1 MRYMKNRE
9 RCWELLARKWSN
21 EATEAELQELQQL
34 CRSFPELS
42 YTDELLGGI
51 RQVNKKDT
59 TEAAVA
65 AFMQQVAKDQE
76 ELEAEEEEPESI
88 TPAASRIT
96 WRIGLKWM
104 AAAVVAGM
112 IVIGGIR
119 LLTNSTSNNRRNEIV
134 TRNGSRTSI
143 ELPDGSTVKLN
154 GGSKL
159 VYEDGFGKSDRVVFL
174 EGEAFFDVK
183 ADPAHPFIVNTGKL
197 SVKVLGTAF
206 NVNTYDDAVETVLIK
221 GKIEVQLKNQ
231 EESRIVLKPLE
242 KLTVSG
248 NKYKAENKDEP
259 TDSHVPKEIK
269 YQVSTI
275 SRNEE
280 INDFSE
286 TAWLNNKLAFKDETF
301 ASLKTRLER
310 WYNVHI
316 EIAGEQLK
324 NEELT
329 GVFQN
334 ENIMQALEAL
344 KVIAPFKYHQSNDT
358 IFIQPK

>member
-1 MRYMKNRE
+1 MKNRE
-9 RCWELLARKWSN
+9 RCWVLFARKWSN

-42 YTDELLGGI
+42 YTDELLGSI
-51 RQVNKKDT
+51 RQVNKKGT
-59 TEAAVA
+59 TEEEVA
-65 AFMQQVAKDQE
+65 AFMQQVTKAQE
-76 ELEAEEEEPESI
+76 ELKAEASESV
-88 TPAASRIT
+88 TPAARRIT
-96 WRIGLKWM
+96 WRIGLRWM
-104 AAAVVAGM
+104 AAAVVAGG
-112 IVIGGIR
+112 IVMGAIR
-119 LLTNSTSNNRRNEIV
+119 LFTNTGNDNGRNEIV

-242 KLTVSG
+242 KITVSG
-248 NKYKAENKDEP
+248 NKYKAKKNNQP
-259 TDSHVPKEIK
+259 SDSQEPKEIK

-301 ASLKTRLER
+301 ESLKTRLER

-334 ENIMQALEAL
+334 ENIIQALEAL
-344 KVIAPFKYHQSNDT
+344 KVIAPFKYHQNNDT

>member
-1 MRYMKNRE
+1 MKNRE

-21 EATEAELQELQQL
+21 EATETELLELQQL
-34 CRSFPELS
+34 RRSFPELS
-42 YTDELLGGI
+42 YADELLGSI
-51 RQVNKKDT
+51 RQVNKKGT
-59 TEAAVA
+59 TEEEVA
-65 AFMQQVAKDQE
+65 AFMQRVAKDQE
-76 ELEAEEEEPESI
+76 ELGEETPESSI
-88 TPAASRIT
+88 PPVRHIT
-96 WRIGLKWM
+96 WRRAAKWM
-104 AAAVVAGM
+104 AAAVVAGL
-112 IVIGGIR
+112 VIMGGIR
-119 LLTNSTSNNRRNEIV
+119 LLMHTAGDNRRNEIV

-143 ELPDGSTVKLN
+143 ELPDGSTVRLN

-206 NVNTYDDAVETVLIK
+206 NVNTYDDAVETVLIR

-248 NKYKAENKDEP
+248 NKYKAEKNNQP

-301 ASLKTRLER
+301 QSLKTRLER

-334 ENIMQALEAL
+334 ENIIQALEAL
-344 KVIAPFKYHQSNDT
+344 KVIAPFKYHQNNDT

>member
-1 MRYMKNRE
+1 MKNRE
-9 RCWELLARKWSN
+9 RFWELLARKWSN
-21 EATEAELQELQQL
+21 EVTETELQELQQL
-34 CRSFPELS
+34 RGSFPELS
-42 YTDELLGGI
+42 YADELLGSI
-51 RQVNKKDT
+51 RQVNKKGM
-59 TEAAVA
+59 TEAEVTV
-65 AFMQQVAKDQE
+65 FMQQVAKDQE
-76 ELEAEEEEPESI
+76 ELGAAEVLSES
-88 TPAASRIT
+88 TMLPARHIT
-96 WRIGLKWM
+96 WRVGAKWM
-104 AAAVVAGM
+104 AAAVVAGLM
-112 IVIGGIR
+112 IIGGMW
-119 LLTNSTSNNRRNEIV
+119 LLTHPTGNNRRNEIV

-143 ELPDGSTVKLN
+143 ELPDGSRVRLN

-159 VYEDGFGKSDRVVFL
+159 VYEDGFGKSNRMVFL

-197 SVKVLGTAF
+197 SVKVLGTTF

-221 GKIEVQLKNQ
+221 GKIEVQLMNQ
-231 EESRIVLKPLE
+231 EESRIVLKPME

-248 NKYKAENKDEP
+248 NKYKAENNSQP

-286 TAWLNNKLAFKDETF
+286 TAWINNKLAFKDETF
-301 ASLKTRLER
+301 QSLKTRLER

-334 ENIMQALEAL
+334 ENIIQALEAL
-344 KVIAPFKYHQSNDT
+344 KVIAPFKYHQNNDT